1 MVKRILALLACL
13 ALVFTA
19 GCAEA
24 PQLLE
29 FMPESTDERN
39 LDGSEIKL
47 LWTSYVSAADYAIDT
62 PQYDAYM
69 KRLANTEKE
78 FNCKII
84 TGEVLEDVN
93 LSLDVMAGAYCVDI
107 VLGGPIDLVESN
119 MMYPLNGFDG
129 LLDPYEEKFGGLRY
143 LEMGMVKGTP
153 YLVTPTM
160 WPGFEPKGFVLAY
173 NRTMF
178 NEYGL
183 TDLHEYYEN
192 ESWTYNTFEN
202 EFIAKT
208 YVQDRNGDP
217 IITFGT
223 DGTDYYQ
230 CLMFSND
237 VRFVKVKDDGTL
249 VADPNS
255 QSFRNA
261 LEWGQNLFKNY
272 GERMEDDMETH
283 HQPEYLSQKMLVT
296 TAYDA
301 QVTTGIIAYNEM
313 ATFETGIM
321 PFPCG
326 PDAEYGKW
334 HQYTDP
340 YGFGIPITAEY
351 PEAAAMI
358 IDYISEPFEQFGGEA
373 GLFDFYASNIF
384 STELDAKIFIE
395 ASKSPYVN
403 YIGRG
408 DREMNTVREG
418 IGDVTVTPNRS
429 LNEAIN
435 KHLGILTSAIEKY
448 MIPNY
453 NAVYGE

>member
-13 ALVFTA
+13 ALAFTA

-24 PQLLE
+24 PQLIE

-39 LDGSEIKL
+39 LDGNEIKL

-107 VLGGPIDLVESN
+107 VLGGPLDLVESS

-183 TDLHEYYEN
+183 TDLH
-192 ESWTYNTFEN
+192 
-202 EFIAKT
+202 
-208 YVQDRNGDP
+208 
-217 IITFGT
+217 
-223 DGTDYYQ
+223 
-230 CLMFSND
+230 
-237 VRFVKVKDDGTL
+237 
-249 VADPNS
+249 
-255 QSFRNA
+255 
-261 LEWGQNLFKNY
+261 
-272 GERMEDDMETH
+272 
-283 HQPEYLSQKMLVT
+283 
-296 TAYDA
+296 
-301 QVTTGIIAYNEM
+301 
-313 ATFETGIM
+313 
-321 PFPCG
+321 
-326 PDAEYGKW
+326 
-334 HQYTDP
+334 
-340 YGFGIPITAEY
+340 
-351 PEAAAMI
+351 
-358 IDYISEPFEQFGGEA
+358 
-373 GLFDFYASNIF
+373 
-384 STELDAKIFIE
+384 
-395 ASKSPYVN
+395 
-403 YIGRG
+403 
-408 DREMNTVREG
+408 
-418 IGDVTVTPNRS
+418 
-429 LNEAIN
+429 
-435 KHLGILTSAIEKY
+435 
-448 MIPNY
+448 
-453 NAVYGE
+453 